1 MEHFKLILVHNLH
14 NDLFV
19 KLLIYY
25 CY

>member
-14 NDLFV
+14 NDLFI
-19 KLLIYY
+19 KLLICY